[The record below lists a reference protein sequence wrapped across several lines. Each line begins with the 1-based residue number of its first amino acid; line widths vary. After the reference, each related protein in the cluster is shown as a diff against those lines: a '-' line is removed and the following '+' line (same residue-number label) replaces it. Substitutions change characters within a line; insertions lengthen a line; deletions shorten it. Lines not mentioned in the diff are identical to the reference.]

1 MTNFNTIK
9 KMAGLMRSYS
19 RMAKPLIMALLIAAA
34 AAALSFPLANEA
46 LHAQS
51 AEMTSNNSKFVRLG
65 INKSMVI
72 RLPAAARDVIVGNPG
87 VVDAVVRTQNKAYL
101 FGRTLGQTNVFF
113 FDADGRQILSLDI
126 EVARDPLALQ
136 RLIERALPGT
146 RITVDTMND
155 NVVLG
160 GQAANP
166 AEAARAM
173 DIAVQ
178 IVGDAKKVV
187 STVAVTGKDQVML
200 KVRIAEMQRS
210 VLKQLGIDINAAFS
224 IGNFAADLVST
235 NPFTLASTGALV
247 SGTGH
252 TLSYTKGSTDI
263 SATLTALE
271 RDGVLK
277 TLAEPTLTAISGES
291 AKFLAGGEFPVPVGT
306 TNNQI
311 TIEFK
316 PFGVGLGFTPV
327 VMSEGRISL
336 RINTEVSELSN
347 DNSISITSSVSNSS
361 VTIPALKVRR
371 AETTVELPSGGSMVM
386 AGLIQDQ
393 MKQEINGIP
402 GLKNLPVLG
411 ALFRS
416 RDFLSN
422 QTELVVLVTP
432 YVVSPVNEKQLV
444 TPFERFNTPT
454 DRQTLLFGR
463 LNKVYGTAGASPK
476 GIYHGNIGYIVE

>member
-1 MTNFNTIK
+1 MTNFITGT
-9 KMAGLMRSYS
+9 KMAGQMRSYS
-19 RMAKPLIMALLIAAA
+19 RMARTIFMAALLAVAAIATM
-34 AAALSFPLANEA
+34 PLLHEN

-51 AEMTSNNSKFVRLG
+51 AEMTNNNSKFVRLG

-101 FGRTLGQTNVFF
+101 FGRQLGQTNVFF

-126 EVARDPLALQ
+126 EVARDPMALQ
-136 RLIERALPGT
+136 RLIERAIPGT

-155 NVVLG
+155 NIVLG

-173 DIAVQ
+173 DIAAQ
-178 IVGDAKKVV
+178 IVGDPKKVL
-187 STVAVTGKDQVML
+187 STIAVTGKEQVML
-200 KVRIAEMQRS
+200 KVRVAEMQRS
-210 VLKQLGIDINAAFS
+210 VLKQLGIDIDAAFS
-224 IGNFAADLVST
+224 IGNLSAHFISS
-235 NPFTLASTGALV
+235 NPFTLATTGALV

-252 TLSYTKGSTDI
+252 TVEYASGNTDI
-263 SATLTALE
+263 STTLTALE
-271 RDGVLK
+271 RDGVLR

-291 AKFLAGGEFPVPVGT
+291 AKFLAGGEFPVPIGT
-306 TNNQI
+306 DNNQV

-327 VMSEGRISL
+327 VLSEGRISL
-336 RINTEVSELSN
+336 RINTEVSELSS
-347 DNSISITSSVSNSS
+347 DNAIAITSSSTTSS
-361 VTIPALKVRR
+361 VTIPSLKVRR

-393 MKQEINGIP
+393 MKQEINGVP
-402 GLKNLPVLG
+402 GLKNLPILG
-411 ALFRS
+411 TLFRS

-444 TPFERFNTPT
+444 TPFERYNMPT
-454 DRQTLLFGR
+454 DRQTVLFGR